1 MNFQP
6 ADYVLGVFTAF
17 LALGGLFRGFSGMF
31 AMLVAGAASFAA
43 ATWAWPASAGMLS
56 SVWQRGFAVCVCTLL
71 VFGVVRIVVKKT
83 VGGLLDQ
90 PLDAIFGCAVG
101 LVCAALAIL
110 AISAVPEAR
119 AYSLVARGVAWYVW

>member
-31 AMLVAGAASFAA
+31 AMLVAGAASL
-43 ATWAWPASAGMLS
+43 AWPASAGMLS